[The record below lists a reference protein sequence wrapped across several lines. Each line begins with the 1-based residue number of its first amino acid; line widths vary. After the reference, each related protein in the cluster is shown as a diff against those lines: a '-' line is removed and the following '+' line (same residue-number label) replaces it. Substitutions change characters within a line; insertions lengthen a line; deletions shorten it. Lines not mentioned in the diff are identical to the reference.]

1 MAAAFD
7 FLCRLKQQQCELC
20 CNYFVNTLLKEFTS
34 TTTISSQVVRP
45 PTSKGAFR
53 YDDFEYYRYGCSAQR
68 SVLSPRE
75 LIPQQLNFAR
85 LDSCA
90 WRGWPVVNLA
100 AGSSGHSPRTV

>member
-1 MAAAFD
+1 MATAFD

-53 YDDFEYYRYGCSAQR
+53 YDDFEYYRYGCS
-68 SVLSPRE
+68 
-75 LIPQQLNFAR
+75 
-85 LDSCA
+85 
-90 WRGWPVVNLA
+90 
-100 AGSSGHSPRTV
+100 